1 MSWSSLGSICD
12 DVVDTA
18 HKTLKI
24 HSTMTWLTVP
34 RKMNWAWVTIKAEN
48 LVCHNNDS
56 TRKIIRTGL
65 SREQLEF
72 VTF

>member
-18 HKTLKI
+18 HKTFKI
-24 HSTMTWLTVP
+24 HSTMRWLTVP
-34 RKMNWAWVTIKAEN
+34 TKINWAWVTIKAEN
-48 LVCHNNDS
+48 HNNDS